1 MGSKNHCE
9 TIKSLQICYLFNINL
24 SHQILDVDELKRR
37 IISEWAALSH
47 TVLLLTV
54 LLESGVSIYVTYNRG
69 SELTSVTPLGSHCR
83 AVCPRVLGYAL
94 CHSWPSSTTSLLAV
108 P

>member
-47 TVLLLTV
+47 TVLLK
-54 LLESGVSIYVTYNRG
+54 SGVSNYVLAFVLAADIYFEHT
-69 SELTSVTPLGSHCR
+69 LK
-83 AVCPRVLGYAL
+83 
-94 CHSWPSSTTSLLAV
+94 
-108 P
+108 